1 MSEAHM
7 TLMLVGVLAL
17 AIGALLGVRWARS
30 GPADALKEQQARY
43 DEMEQALAESRD
55 AHHEAERFL
64 AEREALLERERDH
77 TAMLVQQRQQT
88 EQENVRLR
96 TRVAE
101 LETSLHKDQAHYQE
115 RVALLEQA
123 RDQLKTEFQQ
133 LAGKIFDERS
143 QRFATQSRSDLTAML
158 TPLREQLQEFRS
170 RLEGINEK
178 DIQRQS
184 SLRAQLEQL
193 GALNRQISEDAT
205 NLTKALKGDSKMQG
219 QWGELMLETVLERSG
234 LRKGIEYQREV
245 AFTTDE
251 GRRRPDV
258 IIKLPEQR
266 HLVVDAKVSLHAYG
280 DYIAAED
287 EAARAQA
294 LKRHLRSVRAHME
307 GLASRDYARLPGL
320 NSPDMVFL
328 FMPIE
333 AAFSLAFEHD
343 DQLFHDAFARNVVIV
358 TPTTLLA
365 SLRTVA
371 NLWRLEQHNENARLI
386 VKRGERLLDK
396 FVGFVESLN
405 DIGTHL
411 ARANASQQQALKRL
425 SEGQGSLVSQAQA
438 LSRLGVR
445 SKKPLPS
452 YEGEDVDEE
461 SDIS

>member
-1 MSEAHM
+1 MAEAHM
-7 TLMLVGVLAL
+7 MLVLVGVLAL
-17 AIGALLGVRWARS
+17 LIGALIGALLARS
-30 GPADALKEQQARY
+30 GPLGTLKEQQARY
-43 DEMEQALAESRD
+43 AEVEQALTASRD

-77 TAMLVQQRQQT
+77 TATLAQQRHQL
-88 EQENVRLR
+88 EQDSARLR
-96 TRVAE
+96 SRVSE
-101 LETSLHKDQAHYQE
+101 LETSLKKDQAHYQE

-123 RDQLKTEFQQ
+123 RDQLKAEFQQ

-143 QRFATQSRSDLTAML
+143 QRFSTQSRADLTAML
-158 TPLREQLQEFRS
+158 TPLREQLQEFRT

-245 AFTTDE
+245 AFTTEE
-251 GRRRPDV
+251 GRRRPDA

-287 EAARAQA
+287 DAARAAA
-294 LKRHLRSVRAHME
+294 LRRHLRSVRAHME
-307 GLASRDYARLPGL
+307 GLAGRDYARLPGL
-320 NSPDMVFL
+320 NSPDMVFM

-343 DQLFHDAFARNVVIV
+343 DQLFHDAFSRNVVIV

-386 VKRGERLLDK
+386 VKRGEMLLDK
-396 FVGFVESLN
+396 FVGFVDSIH

-425 SEGQGSLVSQAQA
+425 SDGQGSLVSQAQA

-445 SKKPLPS
+445 SKKQLPS
-452 YEGEDVDEE
+452 YDADGEEDDTETP
-461 SDIS
+461 